1 MTISML
7 KGKIH
12 RATVT
17 QAELDYV
24 GSITVDI
31 QLLEDAGIFE
41 YEKVQI
47 VDVNNGAR
55 FETYTIAGERGSGV
69 ICLNGAAARMVQ
81 TNDKVI
87 IMADADVDG
96 SHIRT
101 LLLTFF
107 FRFMRPVIEQ
117 GHIYIAQPPLYRIT
131 KNKVHYYAY
140 SDAERDQK
148 IAELGG
154 GTEIQRYKGLGEM
167 DAEQLWE
174 TTMNPDTRIMLRV
187 SLEDAAAADETF
199 TILMGDKVE
208 PRREFIEQ
216 NAKYVQNLDV

>member
-81 TNDKVI
+81 TQ
-87 IMADADVDG
+87 
-96 SHIRT
+96 
-101 LLLTFF
+101 
-107 FRFMRPVIEQ
+107 RPVS
-117 GHIYIAQPPLYRIT
+117 AVLLPP
-131 KNKVHYYAY
+131 
-140 SDAERDQK
+140 
-148 IAELGG
+148 
-154 GTEIQRYKGLGEM
+154 
-167 DAEQLWE
+167 
-174 TTMNPDTRIMLRV
+174 V
-187 SLEDAAAADETF
+187 SHLH
-199 TILMGDKVE
+199 M
-208 PRREFIEQ
+208 P
-216 NAKYVQNLDV
+216 

>member
-87 IMADADVDG
+87 IMAYADVTPKQN
-96 SHIRT
+96 SRN
-101 LLLTFF
+101 
-107 FRFMRPVIEQ
+107 RS
-117 GHIYIAQPPLYRIT
+117 LY
-131 KNKVHYYAY
+131 
-140 SDAERDQK
+140 
-148 IAELGG
+148 
-154 GTEIQRYKGLGEM
+154 
-167 DAEQLWE
+167 LWMK
-174 TTMNPDTRIMLRV
+174 TTTPRRSQTMNVTGRYRRSV
-187 SLEDAAAADETF
+187 KKF
-199 TILMGDKVE
+199 TV
-208 PRREFIEQ
+208 
-216 NAKYVQNLDV
+216 

>member
-1 MTISML
+1 MYPDALFLQIIKVYFLFMVLLDSDFSRRKGLYKMTIEML

-87 IMADADVDG
+87 IMAYADV
-96 SHIRT
+96 T
-101 LLLTFF
+101 PEEAKQQK
-107 FRFMRPVIEQ
+107 PVVVFVDENN
-117 GHIYIAQPPLYRIT
+117 HT
-131 KNKVHYYAY
+131 
-140 SDAERDQK
+140 
-148 IAELGG
+148 
-154 GTEIQRYKGLGEM
+154 TEITNYERHGEIS
-167 DAEQLWE
+167 A
-174 TTMNPDTRIMLRV
+174 IC
-187 SLEDAAAADETF
+187 
-199 TILMGDKVE
+199 
-208 PRREFIEQ
+208 
-216 NAKYVQNLDV
+216 

>member
-87 IMADADVDG
+87 IMAL
-96 SHIRT
+96 SLIHI
-101 LLLTFF
+101 
-107 FRFMRPVIEQ
+107 
-117 GHIYIAQPPLYRIT
+117 
-131 KNKVHYYAY
+131 
-140 SDAERDQK
+140 
-148 IAELGG
+148 
-154 GTEIQRYKGLGEM
+154 
-167 DAEQLWE
+167 
-174 TTMNPDTRIMLRV
+174 
-187 SLEDAAAADETF
+187 
-199 TILMGDKVE
+199 
-208 PRREFIEQ
+208 
-216 NAKYVQNLDV
+216 

>member
-87 IMADADVDG
+87 IMA
-96 SHIRT
+96 
-101 LLLTFF
+101 
-107 FRFMRPVIEQ
+107 
-117 GHIYIAQPPLYRIT
+117 
-131 KNKVHYYAY
+131 
-140 SDAERDQK
+140 
-148 IAELGG
+148 
-154 GTEIQRYKGLGEM
+154 
-167 DAEQLWE
+167 
-174 TTMNPDTRIMLRV
+174 
-187 SLEDAAAADETF
+187 
-199 TILMGDKVE
+199 
-208 PRREFIEQ
+208 
-216 NAKYVQNLDV
+216 

>member
-87 IMADADVDG
+87 IMAYADVTPEEAKQQKPVY
-96 SHIRT
+96 SYYP
-101 LLLTFF
+101 LLRSRWRLCCLT
-107 FRFMRPVIEQ
+107 
-117 GHIYIAQPPLYRIT
+117 
-131 KNKVHYYAY
+131 
-140 SDAERDQK
+140 DA
-148 IAELGG
+148 AH
-154 GTEIQRYKGLGEM
+154 
-167 DAEQLWE
+167 
-174 TTMNPDTRIMLRV
+174 PLRV
-187 SLEDAAAADETF
+187 PLCPSCRNT
-199 TILMGDKVE
+199 
-208 PRREFIEQ
+208 Q
-216 NAKYVQNLDV
+216 